1 MGEKNRDETAPSEAQ
16 KHPIAIRGRQCHV
29 TRISSVHQGMIPTAN
44 TLSDET
50 EILFVRHET
59 EPEHPRQ
66 VARLALALFDGLS
79 PLHRYGANERR
90 LLECA
95 ALLHDI
101 GWSVSGP
108 DGRGHHKASA
118 LLIREFPWKTLTPK
132 EVRSVAAVARY
143 HRKALPKSDH
153 EDLRGLSRA
162 DRSRVDWLAAC
173 LRTADGLDRRH
184 LQLVNKI
191 SIRFLE
197 RQTELWVDAPGQI
210 DEEMETADLKSDLI
224 RGILPGSLK
233 LIHRRS
239 SGGGSEE

>member
-1 MGEKNRDETAPSEAQ
+1 M
-16 KHPIAIRGRQCHV
+16 
-29 TRISSVHQGMIPTAN
+29 
-44 TLSDET
+44 
-50 EILFVRHET
+50 
-59 EPEHPRQ
+59 
-66 VARLALALFDGLS
+66 
-79 PLHRYGANERR
+79 
-90 LLECA
+90 
-95 ALLHDI
+95 
-101 GWSVSGP
+101 
-108 DGRGHHKASA
+108 
-118 LLIREFPWKTLTPK
+118 
-132 EVRSVAAVARY
+132 AAVARY

-162 DRSRVDWLAAC
+162 DRLRVDWLAAC

-210 DEEMETADLKSDLI
+210 DEELETADQKSDLI